1 MIALWLRADRAARK
15 EELAKQRLLD
25 EAAKKAVVE
34 PDAAG
39 KIVNKNNGWGAGRM
53 NSHFA

>member
-1 MIALWLRADRAARK
+1 MIALWLRVDRAARK

-25 EAAKKAVVE
+25 EAAKKAIVE
-34 PDAAG
+34 PDEAG
-39 KIVNKNNGWGAGRM
+39 KKINKNNGWGAGRM